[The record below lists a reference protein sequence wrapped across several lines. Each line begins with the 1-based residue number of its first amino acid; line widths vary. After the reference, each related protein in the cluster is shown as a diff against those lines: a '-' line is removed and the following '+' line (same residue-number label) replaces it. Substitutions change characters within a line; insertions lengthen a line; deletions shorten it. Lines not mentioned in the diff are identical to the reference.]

1 MTIGIILG
9 IIFAIAFAV
18 CAVLSVCFFAG
29 KKLFANRK
37 NNYAAK
43 RPLAG
48 GLTAGAAFAAFILFL
63 FIPFSF
69 HTVNAGEVAVVKHL
83 GDARSVRTAGTYFDF
98 WLTESYDKYDAKVQN
113 LNIHANT
120 YSKDGQSMNILINVQ
135 YQMDTARA
143 IEIANNYGS
152 LEALSVKIESVTE
165 GRAKAVL
172 ANYSAME
179 VIENR
184 AKATKEV
191 EDAVKEAI
199 DADYYAYI
207 NTVVLTNIDFTD
219 AFEKTVEDK
228 MIAEQE
234 KLKAQYEKDTAIIN
248 AEKEF
253 EVAKKQAEA
262 KIEVA
267 KADAE
272 AQKLIASA
280 EAYAT
285 KIKIVELARS
295 MGYNVTSTPGDDE
308 IVYEIEWGTGADA
321 EAGKKLLIEYME
333 YLEYLAKWDGK
344 LPQVV
349 TGDNGNVM
357 IPVPTNPTN

>member
-9 IIFAIAFAV
+9 FIFAIAMV
-18 CAVLSVCFFAG
+18 ICAILSVCFFAG
-29 KKLFANRK
+29 RKLFASSK
-37 NNYAAK
+37 NNMTAK

-48 GLTAGAAFAAFILFL
+48 GLTAGGAAVAFILFL

-69 HTVNAGEVAVVKHL
+69 HTVNAGEIAVVKHL
-83 GDARSVRTAGTYFDF
+83 GEARAVRTAGTYFDF
-98 WLTESYDKYDAKVQN
+98 WITEKYDHYDSKVQN
-113 LNIHANT
+113 LNINAHT
-120 YSKDGQSMNILINVQ
+120 YSKDGQSMLILINVQ

-143 IEIANNYGS
+143 LEVANNYGS
-152 LEALSVKIESVTE
+152 LEALSVKIENVTE

-172 ANYSAME
+172 SKYSAME

-184 AKATKEV
+184 ADATKEV

-199 DADYYAYI
+199 DTSYYAYI

-234 KLKAQYEKDTAIIN
+234 KLKAQYEKETAIIN

-272 AQKLIASA
+272 AQKLIAGA

-295 MGYNVTSTPGDDE
+295 MGYTVTSTTEGE
-308 IVYEIEWGTGADA
+308 EVVYEIEWGTGAEA
-321 EAGKKLLIEYME
+321 EASKKLLIEYME